1 METKATIFSLYL
13 PFQMEWKV
21 KYNHFAKTNG
31 IQGQA
36 ERKLHTNEVVRHY
49 FIPIF
54 SHWNKKIMMQ
64 KKRIFEG
71 HDTMKVKRI
80 LFVELLRSLV
90 IYGVCTL
97 KSFKF
102 NLQSNMKQDISGV

>member
-54 SHWNKKIMMQ
+54 SHWNKKMMMQ

-80 LFVELLRSLV
+80 LFVE
-90 IYGVCTL
+90 
-97 KSFKF
+97 
-102 NLQSNMKQDISGV
+102 